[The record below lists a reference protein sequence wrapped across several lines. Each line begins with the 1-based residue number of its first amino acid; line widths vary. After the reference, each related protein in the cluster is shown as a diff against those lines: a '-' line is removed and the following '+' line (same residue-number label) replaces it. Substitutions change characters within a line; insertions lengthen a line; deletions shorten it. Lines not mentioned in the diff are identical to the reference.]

1 MEKREKNGINFTYR
15 GGKKMNA
22 RLLELIDVNT
32 IETMAEQF
40 YKLTSISHQ
49 LLDQNKECVFSF
61 DMDQEEN
68 IQLTKIEIPI
78 FLHEQ
83 HLGSFVAY
91 STKSDIF
98 TCQKYFETLSNLIVD
113 SAMNKLQNQTK
124 NIHLLSQK
132 EEQLHTILQNM
143 PIMVDALDKNGK
155 FILWNRE
162 CELVTGYAAE
172 EIVGNPKALELLYPD
187 ESYRR
192 QLQKKFSIRG
202 KSFRDWEMNLTC
214 KNGEIKTIMWSNIS
228 EQFPVAGYS
237 YWAVGVDITHRKGIE
252 EQLKQQTSELELI
265 FKALPDLC
273 FLTEADGTIID
284 YKAGSPAKFYVP
296 AESFMGK
303 KFYEVLPSPVAQQFQ
318 EAIHQVQQ
326 KESTVIVEYPLT
338 LKGSVSFFEARC
350 LPLLQDKIMIIVR
363 DITERKKT
371 EELLNKSDTLAAI
384 GQLAAGVAHEVRNPL
399 TVIKGFIQLF
409 QINQEDQDKYFGLM
423 LSEIERIESILHEF
437 LSIAKTDVIPT
448 EKKNICSILRNVV
461 SLINTRAIMTNIQID
476 LHIESKELMI
486 DCCENQ
492 LKQVFINILQNSIE
506 AMPDGGTISISVK
519 KSEREE
525 VIINMVDEGIGIPEE
540 RIKRLG
546 EPFYST
552 KEKGTGIGL
561 MLSYKIIESHQG
573 RISIMSEVGVGTS
586 VTIYLPIFQ
595 SEQVTS
601 HSAMPSI
608 TGALQ

>member
-1 MEKREKNGINFTYR
+1 
-15 GGKKMNA
+15 MNA

-40 YKLTSISHQ
+40 YKLTNISHQ
-49 LLDQNKECVFSF
+49 LLDQNMACVFSF
-61 DMDQEEN
+61 GMNREEN
-68 IQLTKIEIPI
+68 KQLTKIEIPF

-83 HLGSFVAY
+83 HLGSFVAC
-91 STKSDIF
+91 SIKNDIL
-98 TCQKYFETLSNLIVD
+98 TCQKYFEMLSKLIVD

-187 ESYRR
+187 ESYRK
-192 QLQKKFSIRG
+192 QMQKKFSVRG

-228 EQFPVAGYS
+228 EQFPVPGYS

-303 KFYEVLPSPVAQQFQ
+303 KFYEVLPSPVAQQFR
-318 EAIHQVQQ
+318 EAIHQVQH

-338 LKGSVSFFEARC
+338 LKGSISFFEARC
-350 LPLLQDKIMIIVR
+350 LPLLKDKVMIIVR

-409 QINQEDQDKYFGLM
+409 QINQADQDKYFELM
-423 LSEIERIESILHEF
+423 LSEIERIEAILHEF

-448 EKKNICSILRNVV
+448 EKKNLCFILKNVV
-461 SLINTRAIMTNIQID
+461 SLINTKAIMTNIQIN
-476 LHIESKELMI
+476 LHIESKELII

-506 AMPDGGTISISVK
+506 AMPDGGEISIYVK
-519 KSEREE
+519 KSERED
-525 VIINMVDEGIGIPEE
+525 VIINIVDEGLGIPEE

-586 VTIYLPIFQ
+586 VTIYLPMFQ

-608 TGALQ
+608 TKAL

>member
-1 MEKREKNGINFTYR
+1 
-15 GGKKMNA
+15 MNA
-22 RLLELIDVNT
+22 RLLELIDVKT

-40 YKLTSISHQ
+40 YNLTNVSHQ
-49 LLDQNKECVFSF
+49 LLDQNRECVFSF
-61 DMDQEEN
+61 GVNQEEH
-68 IQLTKIEIPI
+68 IQLTKIEIPF

-91 STKSDIF
+91 SIKTDIR
-98 TCQKYFETLSNLIVD
+98 TCQKYFEMFSNLIVD
-113 SAMNKLQNQTK
+113 NAMNKLQNQTK

-143 PIMVDALDKNGK
+143 PIMVDALDKEGN

-162 CELVTGYAAE
+162 CELVTGYAAD

-187 ESYRR
+187 EHYRK
-192 QLQKKFSIRG
+192 QIQKKFSTRG

-214 KNGEIKTIMWSNIS
+214 KNGEIKTITWSNIS
-228 EQFPVAGYS
+228 EQFPVPSYS
-237 YWAVGVDITHRKGIE
+237 YWAVGVDITHRKEME

-284 YKAGSPAKFYVP
+284 YKAGSPAQFYVP
-296 AESFMGK
+296 AASFMGK
-303 KFYEVLPSPVAQQFQ
+303 KFYEVLPSSVAQQFRG
-318 EAIHQVQQ
+318 AIYEVQQ
-326 KESTVIVEYPLT
+326 KGSTVIVEYQLL
-338 LKGSVSFFEARC
+338 LKGSISFFEARC
-350 LPLLQDKIMIIVR
+350 LPLLEDKIMIIVR

-409 QINQEDQDKYFGLM
+409 QINQEDQDKYFDLM
-423 LSEIERIESILHEF
+423 LSEIERIEVILHEF

-448 EKKNICSILRNVV
+448 EKKNLCSILKNVV
-461 SLINTRAIMTNIQID
+461 SLINTKAIMTNIQIN
-476 LHIESKELMI
+476 LHLESKELMM

-492 LKQVFINILQNSIE
+492 LKQVFINVLQNSIE
-506 AMPDGGTISISVK
+506 AMPNGGEISIYVK
-519 KSEREE
+519 RSEREE
-525 VIINMVDEGIGIPEE
+525 VMIHIVDEGVGIPKE
-540 RIKRLG
+540 RIKKLG

-552 KEKGTGIGL
+552 KEKGTGLGL

-573 RISIMSEVGVGTS
+573 KISIMSEVGIGTS
-586 VTIYLPIFQ
+586 VTIYLPVFP
-595 SEQVTS
+595 SEQMIS
-601 HSAMPSI
+601 HAPAALI
-608 TGALQ
+608 TEAL

>member
-1 MEKREKNGINFTYR
+1 
-15 GGKKMNA
+15 MNA

-40 YKLTSISHQ
+40 YKLTNISHQ
-49 LLDQNKECVFSF
+49 LLDQNMACVFSF
-61 DMDQEEN
+61 GMNREEN
-68 IQLTKIEIPI
+68 KQLTKIEIPF

-83 HLGSFVAY
+83 HLGSFVAC
-91 STKSDIF
+91 SIKNDIL
-98 TCQKYFETLSNLIVD
+98 TCQKYFEMLSKLIVD

-187 ESYRR
+187 ESYRK
-192 QLQKKFSIRG
+192 QMQKKFSVRG

-228 EQFPVAGYS
+228 EQFPVPGYS

-303 KFYEVLPSPVAQQFQ
+303 KFYEVLPSPVAQQFR
-318 EAIHQVQQ
+318 EAIHQVQH

-338 LKGSVSFFEARC
+338 LKGSISFFEARC
-350 LPLLQDKIMIIVR
+350 LPLLKDKVMIIVR

-409 QINQEDQDKYFGLM
+409 QINQADQDKYFELM
-423 LSEIERIESILHEF
+423 LSEIERIEAILHEF

-448 EKKNICSILRNVV
+448 EKKNLCFILKNVV
-461 SLINTRAIMTNIQID
+461 SLINTKAIMTNIQIN
-476 LHIESKELMI
+476 LHIESKELII

-506 AMPDGGTISISVK
+506 AMPDGGEISIYVK

-525 VIINMVDEGIGIPEE
+525 VIINIVDEGLGIPEE

-586 VTIYLPIFQ
+586 VTIYLPMFQ

-608 TGALQ
+608 TKAL